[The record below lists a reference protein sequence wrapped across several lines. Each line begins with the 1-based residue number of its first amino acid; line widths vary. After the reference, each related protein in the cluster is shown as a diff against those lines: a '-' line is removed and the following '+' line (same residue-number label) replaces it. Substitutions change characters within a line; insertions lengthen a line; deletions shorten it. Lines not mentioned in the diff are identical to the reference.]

1 MMCRWLILPVRHSMV
16 VGVGRVLSD
25 VKAFNKNLDVFFISC
40 GEQDPRNEYTRNIV
54 KKMRDGGVEV
64 RFNSYPGDHE
74 WQVWR
79 KSLHEFAQYLFK

>member
-1 MMCRWLILPVRHSMV
+1 
-16 VGVGRVLSD
+16 
-25 VKAFNKNLDVFFISC
+25 
-40 GEQDPRNEYTRNIV
+40 
-54 KKMRDGGVEV
+54 MRDGGVSV